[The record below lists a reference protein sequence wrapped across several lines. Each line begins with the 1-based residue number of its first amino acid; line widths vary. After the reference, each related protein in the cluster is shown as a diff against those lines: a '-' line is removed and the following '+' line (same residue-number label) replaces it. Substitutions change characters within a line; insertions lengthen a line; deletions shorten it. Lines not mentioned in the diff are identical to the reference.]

1 MQVASATETIPLG
14 DSSLLLGWGLAGL
27 AVTAS
32 ALVGWLIW
40 RRVGHGHPF
49 VPGHPWPVATWN
61 GLEVFLIAFCWL
73 VVCGVFVSLVP
84 AAPLLDRMAAQA
96 AGSIV
101 ATMLLVALLHL
112 HGVSWRSI
120 GLTSDDASLDWRLA
134 IAALVLVTG
143 PLLVVAAGL
152 DRIVAYEHP
161 VIDGLTGDQGWVA
174 VAIVA
179 ITAVIAAPISEE
191 FFFRRIL
198 LGWLDARFPSP
209 GGRVAILVS
218 AVAFGLSHLGQGL
231 AWLPLVGLGVVLG
244 ELAYRR
250 GSIVPAILLHA
261 LFNAVSVLILV
272 LQIAAGQTRGG

>member
-1 MQVASATETIPLG
+1 
-14 DSSLLLGWGLAGL
+14 
-27 AVTAS
+27 
-32 ALVGWLIW
+32 
-40 RRVGHGHPF
+40 
-49 VPGHPWPVATWN
+49 
-61 GLEVFLIAFCWL
+61 
-73 VVCGVFVSLVP
+73 
-84 AAPLLDRMAAQA
+84 
-96 AGSIV
+96 
-101 ATMLLVALLHL
+101 
-112 HGVSWRSI
+112 
-120 GLTSDDASLDWRLA
+120 
-134 IAALVLVTG
+134 
-143 PLLVVAAGL
+143 
-152 DRIVAYEHP
+152 
-161 VIDGLTGDQGWVA
+161 VA